1 MKKYWIDANI
11 ILRYLLNDNDELSP
25 KAKHV
30 MDMADK
36 GEITLLVSVITIAE
50 VVWVLESFYE
60 IAKSQIA
67 DTLSVFVSSRGIEC
81 EERDNVLL
89 ALEGHKSRNVD
100 FIDAYL
106 VQHALSSD
114 AEKVITFDKKHFVR
128 LGEKK
133 IEPDVVLK

>member
-11 ILRYLLNDNDELSP
+11 ILRYLLKDNDELSP
-25 KAKHV
+25 KAKDV
-30 MDMADK
+30 MDRADK

-60 IAKSQIA
+60 LTKPQIA
-67 DTLSVFVSSRGIEC
+67 DTLSAFISSRGIEC

-89 ALEGHKSRNVD
+89 ALEYYKLRNVD

-106 VQHALSSD
+106 AQHALSSD
-114 AEKVITFDKKHFVR
+114 AEGIITFDKKHFRR
-128 LGEKK
+128 LGVR
-133 IEPDVVLK
+133 IVEPDALKR

>member
-1 MKKYWIDANI
+1 
-11 ILRYLLNDNDELSP
+11 LLNDNDELSP

-67 DTLSVFVSSRGIEC
+67 DTFVGIC
-81 EERDNVLL
+81 V
-89 ALEGHKSRNVD
+89 
-100 FIDAYL
+100 IDRY
-106 VQHALSSD
+106 
-114 AEKVITFDKKHFVR
+114 R
-128 LGEKK
+128 M
-133 IEPDVVLK
+133 